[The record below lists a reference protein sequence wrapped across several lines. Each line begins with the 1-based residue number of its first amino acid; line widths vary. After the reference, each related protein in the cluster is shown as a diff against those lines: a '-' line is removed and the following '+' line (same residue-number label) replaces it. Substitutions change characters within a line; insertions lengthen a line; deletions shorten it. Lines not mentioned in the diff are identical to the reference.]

1 MYYVNV
7 NNLYN
12 YHNKNNTLLVVSCDL
27 ITDVAV
33 HCLADI
39 HRSYDAMVTALFSS
53 VPETSADRKAAINS
67 KAKKTNT
74 ILCE

>member
-39 HRSYDAMVTALFSS
+39 HRSSDAMVTALFSS